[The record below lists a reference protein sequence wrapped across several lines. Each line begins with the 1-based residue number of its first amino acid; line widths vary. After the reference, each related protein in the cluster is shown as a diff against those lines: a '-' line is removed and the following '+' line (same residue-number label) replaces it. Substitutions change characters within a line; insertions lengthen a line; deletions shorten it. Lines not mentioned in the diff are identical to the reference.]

1 LYVGEPEI
9 QAKRKILA
17 VLIDECRKSVD
28 AIREFSKMI
37 GDSRNADES
46 YLKIKNAAEDVKG
59 YRRALTRSLAE
70 LGSMIINKEDIMRAA
85 YQIEDLLDLIEGTAF
100 RLKQL
105 TPERYSKYGLNDAFA
120 KLTDRLIEMIIKLND
135 MVKMLQINPEKA
147 VDILPGIELIEKDI
161 DDTYRQT
168 LVEAFNN
175 VSDAKLYILIK
186 DILERIDEISDLVLS
201 ISDSIMIVSIGL

>member
-17 VLIDECRKSVD
+17 VLVDECRKSVD
-28 AIREFSKMI
+28 AVRELSKMI

-46 YLKIKNAAEDVKG
+46 YLKIKSATEDVSG

-85 YQIEDLLDLIEGTAF
+85 YQIEDLMGLIEGTAF

-105 TPERYSKYGLNDAFA
+105 APEKYSKYGLNDTLA
-120 KLTDRLIEMIIKLND
+120 KLSDRLIEMIIKLND
-135 MVKMLQINPEKA
+135 MVKMLQINPEK
-147 VDILPGIELIEKDI
+147 VVEMLPGIESIEKDI

-168 LVEAFNN
+168 LVDAFNN
-175 VSDAKLYILIK
+175 ISDAKLYIMIK

-201 ISDSIMIVSIGL
+201 ISDSIMIISIGL

>member
-17 VLIDECRKSVD
+17 VLVDECRKSVD
-28 AIREFSKMI
+28 AVRELSKMI

-46 YLKIKNAAEDVKG
+46 YLKIKSATEDVSG

-85 YQIEDLLDLIEGTAF
+85 YQIEDLMGLIEGTAF

-105 TPERYSKYGLNDAFA
+105 APEKYSKYGLNDTLT
-120 KLTDRLIEMIIKLND
+120 KLSDRLIEMIIKLND
-135 MVKMLQINPEKA
+135 MVKMLQINPEK
-147 VDILPGIELIEKDI
+147 VVEMLPGIESIEKDI

-168 LVEAFNN
+168 LVDAFNN
-175 VSDAKLYILIK
+175 ISDAKLYIMIK

-201 ISDSIMIVSIGL
+201 ISDSIMIISIGL

>member
-1 LYVGEPEI
+1 LYAGEPEI

-17 VLIDECRKSVD
+17 VLTDECRKSVD
-28 AIREFSKMI
+28 AIREFSRMLS
-37 GDSRNADES
+37 DSRSADDS
-46 YLKIKNAAEDVKG
+46 YMKIKGAAEDVKG

-70 LGSMIINKEDIMRAA
+70 MGSMIINKEDIMRAA
-85 YQIEDLLDLIEGTAF
+85 YQIEDLMDLIEGTAF

-105 TPERYSKYGLNDAFA
+105 TPDKYSKYGFSEPFSR
-120 KLTDRLIEMIIKLND
+120 LTDKLIEMIIKLND

-147 VDILPGIELIEKDI
+147 VDMLPAIEGIEKEI
-161 DDTYRQT
+161 DDVYRQT
-168 LVEAFNN
+168 LIDAFNN
-175 VSDAKLYILIK
+175 VNDAKLYILIK

>member
-1 LYVGEPEI
+1 MYVGEPEI

-17 VLIDECRKSVD
+17 VLTDECRKSVD
-28 AIREFSKMI
+28 AIREFSRMLN
-37 GDSRNADES
+37 DSRSAEDS
-46 YLKIKNAAEDVKG
+46 YMKIKGAAEDVKG

-70 LGSMIINKEDIMRAA
+70 MGSMIINKEDIMRAA

-105 TPERYSKYGLNDAFA
+105 TPDKYSKYGFGEPFS
-120 KLTDRLIEMIIKLND
+120 KLTDKLIEMIIKLND

-147 VDILPGIELIEKDI
+147 VDMLPAVEGIEKEI
-161 DDTYRQT
+161 DDVYRQT
-168 LVEAFNN
+168 LVEAFNS

>member
-17 VLIDECRKSVD
+17 VLVDECRKSVD
-28 AIREFSKMI
+28 AVRELSKMI

-46 YLKIKNAAEDVKG
+46 YLKIKSATEDVSG

-85 YQIEDLLDLIEGTAF
+85 YQIEDLMGLIEGTAF

-105 TPERYSKYGLNDAFA
+105 APEKYSKYGLNDTLA
-120 KLTDRLIEMIIKLND
+120 KLSDRLIEMIIKLND
-135 MVKMLQINPEKA
+135 MVKMLQINPEK
-147 VDILPGIELIEKDI
+147 VVEMLPGIESIEKDI

-168 LVEAFNN
+168 LVDVFNN
-175 VSDAKLYILIK
+175 ISDAKLYIMIK

-201 ISDSIMIVSIGL
+201 ISDSIMIISIGL

>member
-1 LYVGEPEI
+1 MYVGEPEI

-17 VLIDECRKSVD
+17 VLVDECRKSVD
-28 AIREFSKMI
+28 AVRELSKMI

-46 YLKIKNAAEDVKG
+46 YLKIKSATEDVSG

-85 YQIEDLLDLIEGTAF
+85 YQIEDLMGLIEGTAF

-105 TPERYSKYGLNDAFA
+105 APEKYSKYGLNDTLA
-120 KLTDRLIEMIIKLND
+120 KLSDRLIEMIIKLND
-135 MVKMLQINPEKA
+135 MVKMLQINPEK
-147 VDILPGIELIEKDI
+147 VVEMLPGIESIEKDI

-168 LVEAFNN
+168 LVDVFNN
-175 VSDAKLYILIK
+175 ISDAKLYIMIK

-201 ISDSIMIVSIGL
+201 ISDSIMIISIGL

>member
-1 LYVGEPEI
+1 MYVGEPEI

-17 VLIDECRKSVD
+17 VLTDECRKSVD
-28 AIREFSKMI
+28 AIREFSRMLNNTN
-37 GDSRNADES
+37 SADES
-46 YLKIKNAAEDVKG
+46 YLKIKGASEDVKG

-70 LGSMIINKEDIMRAA
+70 MGSMIINKEDIMRAA
-85 YQIEDLLDLIEGTAF
+85 YQIEDLMDLIEGTAF

-105 TPERYSKYGLNDAFA
+105 TPEKYSKYGLSEPLS
-120 KLTDRLIEMIIKLND
+120 KLTDKLIEMIIKLND

-147 VDILPGIELIEKDI
+147 VDMLPAIESIEKEI
-161 DDTYRQT
+161 DDVYRQA
-168 LVEAFNN
+168 LIEAFNN

-186 DILERIDEISDLVLS
+186 DILERIDAIADLALS